1 MPWLFRKCEESSHK
15 LQQWFSACFL
25 ISRSSPSKFQLSY
38 NRWYVHSHSRS
49 LQERNC
55 PSQKEPINV
64 ADMEEQQLAKCE
76 AQDLMGSYLPRQ
88 DQGNILSSLVEKTLL
103 FYSESYLKTFW
114 ANQDSNVVVVYHECI
129 CYM

>member
-1 MPWLFRKCEESSHK
+1 
-15 LQQWFSACFL
+15 
-25 ISRSSPSKFQLSY
+25 
-38 NRWYVHSHSRS
+38 
-49 LQERNC
+49 
-55 PSQKEPINV
+55 
-64 ADMEEQQLAKCE
+64 MEEQQLAKCE

-114 ANQDSNVVVVYHECI
+114 ANQVSNVVVVYHECI